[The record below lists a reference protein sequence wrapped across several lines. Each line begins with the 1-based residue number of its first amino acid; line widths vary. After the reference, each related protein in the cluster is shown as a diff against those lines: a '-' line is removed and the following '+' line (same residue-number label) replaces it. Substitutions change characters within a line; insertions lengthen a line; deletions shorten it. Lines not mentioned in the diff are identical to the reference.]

1 MTESAR
7 RVRVAE
13 EFRKVLAEEV
23 QRLKDPRVGFV
34 TITGVDVTPDLRRAV
49 VYYTVLG
56 EERDRKSTAAG
67 LRSAAPRLRSELGR
81 QIRLRFLPELRFEQD
96 DAAAQGDRVEELL
109 RKIHE
114 EEGEA

>member
-1 MTESAR
+1 MTEGAR
-7 RVRVAE
+7 PVRVAE

-34 TITGVDVTPDLRRAV
+34 TITGVEVTPDLRRAV

-56 EERDRKSTAAG
+56 EERDRRATAAG

-81 QIRLRFLPELRFEQD
+81 QIRLKFLPELRFEED
-96 DAAAQGDRVEELL
+96 EAVAHGDRVEELL
-109 RKIHE
+109 RRIQE
-114 EEGEA
+114 EEG